1 LKIFGIDVDISLVL
15 IPGKFIGKIE
25 NLNIQTEKGINN
37 FNEIFKKLEILIGE
51 SEESKRKLEISLEVF
66 KKINLSFNFKKY
78 FRFWRKECLGFKI

>member
-1 LKIFGIDVDISLVL
+1 MKIFGIDVDISLVL
-15 IPGKFIGKIE
+15 IPGKFIGKIQS
-25 NLNIQTEKGINN
+25 LNIQSEKGINN

-78 FRFWRKECLGFKI
+78 FRF